1 MKVKS
6 SSTYSKDLTHH
17 FSSGASQGLAVV
29 VEGLQIGFVEG
40 VTDDLNVQLIQIL
53 LTDTLSEEVSC
64 KV

>member
-1 MKVKS
+1 METKPK
-6 SSTYSKDLTHH
+6 STYSKDLTHH

-53 LTDTLSEEVSC
+53 LADTLSKEVS
-64 KV
+64 